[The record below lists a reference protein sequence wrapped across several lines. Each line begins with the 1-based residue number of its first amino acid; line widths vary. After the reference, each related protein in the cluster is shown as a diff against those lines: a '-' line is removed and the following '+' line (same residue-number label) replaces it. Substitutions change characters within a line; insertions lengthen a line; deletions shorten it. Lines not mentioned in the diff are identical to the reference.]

1 MSRTKKGVNL
11 IKKNVSKFQSIITGL
26 EKGIELCEKDVNTN
40 GIKIQK
46 LTDENK
52 IIEESKTLASTF
64 KTNLSNMLKIPTST
78 SEKKED

>member
-11 IKKNVSKFQSIITGL
+11 IKKTVSKFQNIINGL

-40 GIKIQK
+40 GIKIQT

-52 IIEESKTLASTF
+52 IIEESKVLALTF
-64 KTNLSNMLKIPTST
+64 KTNLSNMLKTPTST
-78 SEKKED
+78 IEKKED